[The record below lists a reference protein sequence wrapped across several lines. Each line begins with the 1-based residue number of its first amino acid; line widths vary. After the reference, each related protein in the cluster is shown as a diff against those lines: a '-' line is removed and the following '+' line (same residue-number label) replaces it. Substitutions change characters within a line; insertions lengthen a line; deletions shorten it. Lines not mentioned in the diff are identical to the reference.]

1 MGKFC
6 KNVLRQE
13 TIDKFIKIVEDRFNQ
28 KWQITKILT
37 VIIVVYVLG
46 LLVLNFNTLM
56 EYGQNIKGQG
66 MREVDLG
73 DLLLPAFMMLVI
85 FYLTIKKNEEVLRKE
100 EARKEIILKVEL
112 IDVKNQN
119 LITEEEYNDL
129 YNFLTKYNLLDKNIE
144 YFLNYCKQQKNSILE
159 QIKNNK

>member
-1 MGKFC
+1 M
-6 KNVLRQE
+6 LRQE

-28 KWQITKILT
+28 KWDVLKILT
-37 VIIVVYVLG
+37 VMIILFVLG

-56 EYGQNIKGQG
+56 EYGQNIKGQE

-119 LITEEEYNDL
+119 LITEKEYNDL

>member
-1 MGKFC
+1 M
-6 KNVLRQE
+6 LRQE

-28 KWQITKILT
+28 KWDVLKILT
-37 VIIVVYVLG
+37 VMIILFVLG

-56 EYGQNIKGQG
+56 EYGQNIKGQE

-85 FYLTIKKNEEVLRKE
+85 FYLTIKKNEEMMRKE
-100 EARKEIILKVEL
+100 EARKEILLKVEL
-112 IDVKNQN
+112 IDARNQN
-119 LITEEEYNDL
+119 LITETEYNDL